1 MDAPPTLAEARA
13 ALAAAIERLT
23 ASGARTE
30 ALVEWRAGRRI
41 GPIRRPEVLAP
52 IGRVWRLG
60 VLLLEP
66 DGTLRRTGQVIQ
78 AQTLRFD
85 NHQSDRAAARR
96 ELRVALERAGIP
108 PGDTANVD
116 AVPVA
121 LAEVLRISW
130 NGSGDPATLVPL
142 PAYFAE
148 RVELLADPP
157 GGA

>member
-1 MDAPPTLAEARA
+1 
-13 ALAAAIERLT
+13 
-23 ASGARTE
+23 
-30 ALVEWRAGRRI
+30 
-41 GPIRRPEVLAP
+41 PEGLAP